1 MKLGIGSY
9 AYAWAIGAP
18 GHPPA
23 APMTAMDLIERAAA
37 LGVGLV
43 QICDNV
49 PLHRMSAAELDAL
62 HARTRSLGADVEV
75 GTLGIAS
82 DHLSTYL
89 RLAERFESPIL
100 RVVVDSPGHQPDED
114 EIVDTIAV
122 LLPDLRAAGVTL
134 AVENHER
141 FKAQDLV
148 RIMERLD
155 SDQVGICLDT
165 VNSFGA
171 LEGPDLV
178 VAALGPYTVSL
189 HIKDFHIGRVPSRMG
204 FVLEGRPAGRG
215 QLDVPWLLTQMRR
228 HGREMNAILEL
239 WPPLQSTLEE
249 TIALEDDWARQSVA
263 YLRTLIAD

>member
-1 MKLGIGSY
+1 MASERAMKKIFQPDWKKVFEPENVMAEVQAIIRARRHSEAAMKLGIGSY

-155 SDQVGICLDT
+155 SDQSGHL
-165 VNSFGA
+165 FG
-171 LEGPDLV
+171 
-178 VAALGPYTVSL
+178 Y
-189 HIKDFHIGRVPSRMG
+189 
-204 FVLEGRPAGRG
+204 
-215 QLDVPWLLTQMRR
+215 
-228 HGREMNAILEL
+228 
-239 WPPLQSTLEE
+239 
-249 TIALEDDWARQSVA
+249 RQFIPV
-263 YLRTLIAD
+263 R